1 MGHTIFV
8 TGTDTGV
15 GKTFFTAG
23 MIQFLRKGGV
33 DAVGFKPIECGG
45 RGDSKLLH
53 EASGSPGSLD
63 EINPIWFH
71 QPVAPLAAADSL
83 DEIDF
88 SRIEEAHDRLS
99 EKHELVM
106 VEGAGGWHVP
116 VSPTETMA
124 DLASLLADEVIIV
137 AINRLGV
144 ISHSILTYRAVREKG
159 LDCARFVLNHMPQ
172 SAPLSPGYGG
182 EATSAEST
190 LAEGAADLSLT
201 SNARMIGMCL
211 PDLEVF
217 DLKGESC
224 MPELVRSIF
233 G

>member
-15 GKTFFTAG
+15 GKTFFTSG
-23 MIQFLRKGGV
+23 MIEFLRKGGV
-33 DAVGFKPIECGG
+33 DVVGFKPIECGG
-45 RGDSKLLH
+45 RSDSKLLH
-53 EASGSPGSLD
+53 QASGSLGDLD
-63 EINPIWFH
+63 DINPIWFQ
-71 QPVAPLAAADSL
+71 QPLAPLAAADSP
-83 DEIDF
+83 DEVDLSLI
-88 SRIEEAHDRLS
+88 REAHERLS
-99 EKHELVM
+99 EKHELVIA
-106 VEGAGGWHVP
+106 EGAGGWHVP
-116 VSPTETMA
+116 ISPTETMA
-124 DLASLLADEVIIV
+124 DLASAIADEVIIV

-144 ISHSILTYRAVREKG
+144 LSHSILTYRAVREKG
-159 LDCARFVLNHMPQ
+159 MDCARLVLNHLPQ

-182 EATSAEST
+182 DATPAEST
-190 LAEGAADLSLT
+190 LAESAGDLSLT

-217 DLKGESC
+217 DLRGESC